1 MTEDANT
8 TESHYGK
15 AQKTE
20 TWSGIHLEEIYTPED
35 VRGIEYKRDLADAG
49 EYPFTRGIH
58 RNMYRGKYPT
68 RRMISGFGSATD
80 TNQRLKYYLKTGF
93 SGLDV
98 YPDIAGM
105 LNIDADHPR
114 CKGEVGVQGVSI
126 SSLQDFEDLADG
138 LPLDKING
146 LWRGYVTIPFIVI
159 MAERQNI
166 DIAKLRG
173 TILNVHPLVVHYAG
187 ELSPEG
193 LDLVPLHLKL
203 IVDIVEYCT
212 KYMPNFYCTYFD
224 GYNLRE
230 YGLTAPQELAW
241 VFTQAIDFID
251 RILKRGLKMDEFGPR
266 MTFFLSSHIGFF
278 EEIAKF
284 RAARRMWAR
293 IMREKYGAKDPRAQ
307 QMKFAVETAGSTVV
321 APQPRNNIVRIAY
334 EAMAATLGGVQSMSL
349 PSYLEAI
356 SLPTEE
362 SARIAVNTQLIL
374 NYETGVCDVSD
385 PLGGSY
391 YVEYLTSKIEEETNE
406 IIKEIMSMD
415 GIVEA
420 AKAGWVD
427 KIINEAVV
435 KRQKEI
441 ENKDRVIVGLNEFV
455 AEEEEEVPVNYFE
468 NPAHEHVANRGNEI
482 TDKLKKLKATRDN
495 TKVIESLRKLRAKA
509 EEGEHVNLVSFAI
522 EAAKAYATIGEIIGI
537 IREAYGYK
545 YDPFDEIESP
555 LKD

>member
-1 MTEDANT
+1 MTEDAKT
-8 TESHYGK
+8 SESGYGK

-20 TWSGIHLEEIYTPED
+20 TWSGIPLEEIYTPGD
-35 VRGIEYKRDLADAG
+35 ISGFDYKKDLADAG
-49 EYPFTRGIH
+49 EYPFTRGVH

-68 RRMISGFGSATD
+68 RRMISGFGSAAD
-80 TNQRLKYYLKTGF
+80 TNQRLKHYMKTGF

-98 YPDIAGM
+98 YPDIAGL

-126 SSLQDFEDLADG
+126 SSLQDFEDLVEG
-138 LPLDKING
+138 MPLDKING
-146 LWRGYVTIPFIVI
+146 LWRGYVTIPFIAI
-159 MAERQNI
+159 MAERQNL

-173 TILNVHPLVVHYAG
+173 TILNAHPLVIHYVG
-187 ELSPEG
+187 EFSPEG

-212 KYMPNFYCTYFD
+212 RHMPNFYCTYFD

-230 YGLTAPQELAW
+230 YGLSAPQELAW
-241 VFTQAIDFID
+241 VFTQAMDFID
-251 RILKRGLKMDEFGPR
+251 LVLKRGLDIDEFGPR
-266 MTFFLSSHIGFF
+266 MTFFLSSHIDFF

-293 IMREKYGAKDPRAQ
+293 IMKEKYGAKDPRSQ
-307 QMKFAVETAGSTVV
+307 QLRFAVETAGSTVV

-349 PSYLEAI
+349 PSYLEGI

-374 NYETGVCDVSD
+374 NYETGVCNVSD

-391 YVEYLTSKIEEETNE
+391 YVESLTNRIEEETNV
-406 IIKEIMSMD
+406 IIDEIMSMG
-415 GIVEA
+415 GIFEA
-420 AKAGWVD
+420 AKGGWVD
-427 KIINEAVV
+427 KIINEAAL

-441 ENKDRVIVGLNEFV
+441 ENKERLVVGWNEFI
-455 AEEEEEVPVNYFE
+455 AEEDEDVPVNYFE
-468 NPAHEHVANRGNEI
+468 NPAHEHVADRGNAI
-482 TDKLKKLKATRDN
+482 TDRVTKLKATRDN
-495 TKVIESLRKLRAKA
+495 AKVIESLKKLRSKA
-509 EEGEHVNLVSFAI
+509 EEGEQVNLVPFAI
-522 EAAKAYATIGEIIGI
+522 DAAKAYATIGEIIGV

-545 YDPFDEIESP
+545 YDPFGEIESL